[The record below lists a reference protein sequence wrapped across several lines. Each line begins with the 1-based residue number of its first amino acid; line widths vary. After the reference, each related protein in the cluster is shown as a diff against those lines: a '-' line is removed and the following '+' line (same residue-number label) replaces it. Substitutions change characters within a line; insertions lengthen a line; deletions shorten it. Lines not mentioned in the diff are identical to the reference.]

1 MIPFFRRIRK
11 QLANDNKPLKY
22 MRYAIGEIVLV
33 VIGILIALSI
43 NNWNEKRKEKNEE
56 LLVLKSMKVALDK
69 NLMEHYSDRTNV
81 QKALKGSLKILKII
95 ETNDFQN
102 DSIVDYFSAIDLY
115 TPFFPDQSAYQS
127 LLSNGTEL
135 ISNEEIRN
143 KITAYFEGVQ
153 GRVTYFQ
160 SNPTRNPT
168 LLLNDYIIKN
178 FKVIINKDID
188 SMLKIDL
195 NTFDTSSILYGYF
208 DKNENILRIPKDINA
223 TLNDPEFK
231 ILLAKAVQGAAS
243 LNSIHMR
250 GIEFIESLLVQIDN
264 EIQKLNN

>member
-1 MIPFFRRIRK
+1 MIPFFRQIRK

-22 MRYAIGEIVLV
+22 LRYAIGEIVLV
-33 VIGILIALSI
+33 VVGILIALSI

-69 NLMEHYSDRTNV
+69 NLNEHYFDLKNV

-102 DSIVDYFSAIDLY
+102 DSIADYFSTINLY

-135 ISNEEIRN
+135 ISNEEVRN
-143 KITAYFEGVQ
+143 NITTYFEGAQ
-153 GRVTYFQ
+153 GRITYYQ
-160 SNPTRNPT
+160 SNPARNPP

-195 NTFDTSSILYGYF
+195 NTFETASILYGYF
-208 DKNENILRIPKDINA
+208 DKNEYIQRIPKEMNA

-231 ILLAKAVQGAAS
+231 ILLARAVQGAAS
-243 LNSIHMR
+243 LNGIHIR
-250 GIEFIESLLVQIDN
+250 GIEVIESLLAQIDS
-264 EIQKLNN
+264 EIQKLSN